1 MGVGG
6 FDLFFAAALA
16 AAARIV
22 DAVVGPDRIDA
33 ALSID
38 PRVFRRDTLSSCDM
52 RALSSASDS
61 PVPKCDGCARSPH
74 CVSWKWDGWYKSPG
88 GPSSSSS
95 SESSGR
101 GPPARVAGWD
111 IVAVGGCPRRRG
123 VLVGQHGERRCV
135 FVAQLR
141 CAC

>member
-1 MGVGG
+1 LSTHGTFSSGGGAGVGGSGGGVGGGVGGLGVGG
-6 FDLFFAAALA
+6 FDFFLAAALA

-38 PRVFRRDTLSSCDM
+38 ARVFRRDTLSSWLM

-74 CVSWKWDGWYKSPG
+74 CVSWKWDGW
-88 GPSSSSS
+88 
-95 SESSGR
+95 
-101 GPPARVAGWD
+101 
-111 IVAVGGCPRRRG
+111 
-123 VLVGQHGERRCV
+123 
-135 FVAQLR
+135 
-141 CAC
+141 